1 MYDRNHAWAT
11 LTEWT
16 DNENLRRHALAV
28 EACMRWY
35 ARMNGAN
42 EELWGNTGLLHD
54 FDYQR
59 HPDPPDHPTVG
70 MAHLREQGW
79 PEDLIHAIA
88 GHAPYLGIPR
98 ESPLD
103 KTLFA
108 VDELSGLIVATAL
121 TRPSKSLAE
130 VTTDSILKNFRKT
143 AFARG
148 VNREDVTIGTEELG
162 LSLEE
167 HAANCLAAM
176 QECAAT
182 LGL

>member
-1 MYDRNHAWAT
+1 MHDRDHAWAT

-35 ARMNGAN
+35 ARKYCEN

-59 HPDPPDHPTVG
+59 HPDAPDHPTIG
-70 MAHLREQGW
+70 MAHLRKEGW
-79 PEDLIHAIA
+79 PEELIHAIA

-98 ESPLD
+98 DSLLD

-121 TRPSKSLAE
+121 IRPSKSLSE
-130 VTTDSILKNFRKT
+130 VTVDSIVRNFRKP

-148 VNREDVTIGTEELG
+148 VNRDDVTLGTQELG
-162 LSLEE
+162 ISLEE
-167 HAANCLAAM
+167 HAANCLEAM
-176 QECAAT
+176 QASAAV